1 MKSETIQEIMMFLC
15 TSRFDLE
22 EKEAQRLEKFFSR
35 EEIEAAKEEKD
46 EKPDEVEVE
55 PISDTEEPD
64 NGLNDETE
72 AEEASSTAVEDR
84 AEHQLPENNTQLR
97 ASGRKRK
104 SREDDAFEYH

>member
-1 MKSETIQEIMMFLC
+1 MKSETIQELMMFLC

-22 EKEAQRLEKFFSR
+22 EKESQRLEKFFSR

-46 EKPDEVEVE
+46 ERLDEVEVE
-55 PISDTEEPD
+55 PISDTEEST
-64 NGLNDETE
+64 NKLNDEMV
-72 AEEASSTAVEDR
+72 AEVAPSPPVEDHT
-84 AEHQLPENNTQLR
+84 EPKLPENNTQLR

>member
-1 MKSETIQEIMMFLC
+1 MFLC

-22 EKEAQRLEKFFSR
+22 EKESQWLEKFFSR

-46 EKPDEVEVE
+46 ERLDEVEVE
-55 PISDTEEPD
+55 PISDTEEP
-64 NGLNDETE
+64 NDKLDDEIMAHVAPSHAAEDHTE
-72 AEEASSTAVEDR
+72 PN
-84 AEHQLPENNTQLR
+84 LLENHTQVR